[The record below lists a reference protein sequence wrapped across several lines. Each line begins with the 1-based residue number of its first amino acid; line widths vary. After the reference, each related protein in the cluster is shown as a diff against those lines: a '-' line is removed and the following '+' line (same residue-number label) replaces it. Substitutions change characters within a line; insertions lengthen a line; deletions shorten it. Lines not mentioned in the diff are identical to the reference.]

1 MTFKPTF
8 TLQTYNLNST
18 FEIKFKNISRLLSYL
33 SLTNKNHKHLI
44 SDSIT
49 NQVYFVS
56 YNQLKTQKFQ
66 SNLIQNLFNHTQ
78 F

>member
-8 TLQTYNLNST
+8 ILQTYNLNST

-33 SLTNKNHKHLI
+33 SLTNKNHQHLI

>member
-1 MTFKPTF
+1 MTFKTTF

-33 SLTNKNHKHLI
+33 SLTNKNHQHLI

>member
-33 SLTNKNHKHLI
+33 SLTNKNHQHLI

-66 SNLIQNLFNHTQ
+66 SKLIQNLFNHTQ

>member
-33 SLTNKNHKHLI
+33 SLTNKNHQHLI

-49 NQVYFVS
+49 NQVYFAGARAYVHEGE
-56 YNQLKTQKFQ
+56 YLQ
-66 SNLIQNLFNHTQ
+66 SEPHLR
-78 F
+78 

>member
-1 MTFKPTF
+1 MTFKQTF

-33 SLTNKNHKHLI
+33 SITNKNHQHLI

-49 NQVYFVS
+49 NQVYLVS

>member
-18 FEIKFKNISRLLSYL
+18 FEIQFKNISRLLSYL
-33 SLTNKNHKHLI
+33 KLTNKNHQHLI

-49 NQVYFVS
+49 NNCYFVS
-56 YNQLKTQKFQ
+56 YNQLKTQDFQ
-66 SNLIQNLFNHTQ
+66 SKLIQNLFNHTQ

>member
-33 SLTNKNHKHLI
+33 SLTNKNHQHLI

-56 YNQLKTQKFQ
+56 YNQLKTQDFQ
-66 SNLIQNLFNHTQ
+66 SKLIQNLFNHTQ